1 MWKERGKI
9 YQRERESVCVWEEDS
24 RERESVGGW
33 MESRKSYFPVAVDG
47 KK

>member
-9 YQRERESVCVWEEDS
+9 YQSERVCVGGDS